1 MKKVTNSISMSK
13 LTMLKNVGLI
23 MFYCTSFMSDKVYY
37 LREHD
42 VIVIAEFQGDTLYL
56 QDIFSSLEVD
66 LDNIIKTLTNKE
78 VKTVVLGFTP
88 NNVEN
93 YYVNL
98 LQDDDTTLFVMND
111 KVDLFQN
118 NKLMFPILS
127 HA

>member
-42 VIVIAEFQGDTLYL
+42 VIVIAEFQGDALYL
-56 QDIFSSLEVD
+56 HDIFSSLEVD
-66 LDNIIKTLTNKE
+66 LDNIINALTNKE

-88 NNVEN
+88 NDVEN

-98 LQDDDTTLFVMND
+98 LQDADTTLFVMND